1 MDLVLQEEVLA
12 VVLLVQIASH
22 GQRLMGQVVRHFVL
36 DLAYAH
42 LIALQNAT
50 WTGYGSSQGCIAAAT
65 DWVMS
70 CLVLAD

>member
-1 MDLVLQEEVLA
+1 M
-12 VVLLVQIASH
+12 VLLVQTASH
-22 GQRLMGQVVRHFVL
+22 GERLRGQVVRDFVL

-50 WTGYGSSQGCIAAAT
+50 GTGYGSGQECIAAVT

-70 CLVLAD
+70 CLVLVD